1 MSNQIN
7 IFIFFQ
13 LQKLTCHHVLWKACH
28 FDVLE
33 KNLLGVVKFPWN
45 RLKTDNAIRFVLTDK
60 QCDVVVGYCVVHVEN
75 VLHVVTAL
83 ILVDGKGTFG
93 LVPATI
99 VMVWAHGN
107 MGLAFWDGL
116 PLVVGACWRM
126 FAAHDVVVDVLVN
139 VFQFM
144 RTIL

>member
-1 MSNQIN
+1 M
-7 IFIFFQ
+7 
-13 LQKLTCHHVLWKACH
+13 
-28 FDVLE
+28 
-33 KNLLGVVKFPWN
+33 
-45 RLKTDNAIRFVLTDK
+45 
-60 QCDVVVGYCVVHVEN
+60 EN

-99 VMVWAHGN
+99 VMVWVHGN
-107 MGLAFWDGL
+107 VVLAFWDSL

-126 FAAHDVVVDVLVN
+126 FAAHGGVVDVLVN